1 MTIGNALTFIER
13 GLRDNSLRKR
23 LNSVTNSSELQ
34 NVLGDEKFMF
44 SAHDFD
50 EAFHHRL
57 TQCRDEEEAEQ
68 IKEFKMWW
76 HLLSRS
82 LEMPAC
88 SSQCSG
94 CC

>member
-1 MTIGNALTFIER
+1 MTIGNALGFIER
-13 GLRDNSLRKR
+13 GLHDTDLRKR
-23 LNSVTNSSELQ
+23 LNAAVTAAECDRL
-34 NVLGDEKFMF
+34 LGEEKLVF

-57 TQCRDEEEAEQ
+57 TRCQEAEEANQ

-76 HLLSRS
+76 DLLMGSFGAGGCGS
-82 LEMPAC
+82 G
-88 SSQCSG
+88 CSG